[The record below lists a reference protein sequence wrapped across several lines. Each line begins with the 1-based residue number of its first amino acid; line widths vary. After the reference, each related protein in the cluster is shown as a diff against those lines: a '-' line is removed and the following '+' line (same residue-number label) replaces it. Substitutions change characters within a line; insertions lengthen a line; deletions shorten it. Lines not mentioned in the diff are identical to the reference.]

1 MGGQRAAREERL
13 FTAAEPVLLRAPAR
27 PVPEHPDT
35 PAGPADADLAAYV
48 AEAAADPLFR
58 EAIEV
63 SSPSLAQV
71 LARDAPPTGDALRR
85 AATAVGRYRL
95 RMTTR
100 PTPFGLLAGVALAR
114 FGDSASARWG
124 ERHRAAVRPDLGW
137 LASVVDRLHQDPAVL
152 PGLLLVADQQH
163 VVRGSRVTLPY
174 VPTGSGDARREVSLR
189 HTAVVAEVL
198 KQATEPVSFSELIRG
213 VGVAFPAAPVAAV
226 THLVHTLVLRG
237 FLHTDLMPPPDA
249 GDPLGHVVA
258 RLPGDLP
265 LRSELDGVR
274 GELELCEEL
283 AAGVERL
290 KALRSVRERMTG
302 VCPADH
308 VLQVDLALDADV
320 VLSPDVREEFERAAT
335 VLWRLSPPRTAP
347 AHLRAYHQA
356 FVERYGTE
364 RAVPVAE
371 LLDVETGLGPPQ
383 GYEYPRG
390 GAVPSFPA
398 GSEENDAGRGRLLA
412 ELASGAL
419 ADREPGRPLPEVVL
433 DEVLLDRLTGP
444 DPSSDADGERAAH
457 RVPDSFEL
465 YGELVG
471 QGAELRM
478 VLSPVVGSDV
488 AGATF
493 GRFAGLLGGAGLM
506 SQVAGTGEGDS
517 VPVHLEFSPAR
528 PRYANITRT
537 PRWLGH
543 RVVVSAF
550 PDVEGPQVLPLDDL
564 LVTADLERLTVR
576 SRSLGRPVE
585 VRAHHVLNQ
594 RTGAPNA
601 ARFLH
606 EVSLTGHRPWQP
618 WDWGAANALPA
629 LPRVRCGR
637 TVLAPATWR
646 LTVPTD
652 DFERWCAGLA
662 SWRRRWSVPSE
673 VRLVTGDQRISLD
686 LELPWHQRLLYAHAR
701 GTEHAILQE
710 EPGAAGDSR
719 RRGPGGSRTV
729 ELVVALHAVR
739 QPAGRRRTV
748 SARPVHRPAGRAV
761 LPGGNWLYARLDAA
775 EIRHDTLLE
784 EHLPQ
789 LLAALP
795 GYVDRWFFIRYRD
808 PAPHLRIRFHGDE
821 PGPVAALLPLVR
833 DWAADLRRAN
843 LAAGLRLEA
852 YDPELERYG
861 GPEAMAAA
869 ERVFQADSLAAIAGI
884 GALHGRTGPE
894 RDLLAAV
901 NSADLA
907 RHFLD
912 GADGPAPG
920 VWFPAAFA
928 KSERDHRAF
937 RDHRA
942 AVLGAIGPDGPAPD
956 AADPA
961 LRHVWEE
968 RAARL
973 AEYGQLLADLYASGP
988 DRRPPASVAASLIH
1002 MSHNRLIGIDPEAER
1017 RAHALA
1023 RGAFE
1028 AHGARARAQESR

>member
-1 MGGQRAAREERL
+1 MGGQRAARQERL

-27 PVPEHPDT
+27 PVPEHPDG
-35 PAGPADADLAAYV
+35 PAGPAEADLAAYV

-71 LARDAPPTGDALRR
+71 LARDTPPTGDALRR

-114 FGDSASARWG
+114 FGDSASVRWG
-124 ERHRAAVRPDLGW
+124 ERHRTAVRPDLGW
-137 LASVVDRLHQDPAVL
+137 LASVVDRLHRDPAVL
-152 PGLLLVADQQH
+152 PGLLLVADQQR

-174 VPTGSGDARREVSLR
+174 VPTSSGDVKREVSLR
-189 HTAVVAEVL
+189 HTPVVAEAL
-198 KQATEPVSFSELIRG
+198 RQSAEPAPFPELIRR
-213 VGVAFPAAPVAAV
+213 VRAAFPTAPAEAV
-226 THLVHTLVLRG
+226 TQLVHTLVLRG

-249 GDPLGHVVA
+249 DDPLGHVLA
-258 RLPGDLP
+258 RLPAGMPLRAELDAVRGDL
-265 LRSELDGVR
+265 RQ
-274 GELELCEEL
+274 CEEL
-283 AAGVERL
+283 SAGGERL
-290 KALRSVRERMTG
+290 KALRSVRERMSG

-320 VLSPDVREEFERAAT
+320 VLPREVREEFERAAT

-371 LLDVETGLGPPQ
+371 LLDVETGLGPPE

-390 GAVPSFPA
+390 GPVPAPSA
-398 GSEENDAGRGRLLA
+398 GPEEDDSGRGRLLA
-412 ELASGAL
+412 ELAAGAL
-419 ADREPGRPLPEVVL
+419 ADREPGQPMPEVVL
-433 DEVLLDRLTGP
+433 DDALLDRLAGP
-444 DPSSDADGERAAH
+444 GPSSDADGEGAAH

-471 QGAELRM
+471 RGDESRV

-506 SQVAGTGEGDS
+506 SEVAGTGGGGP

-537 PRWLGH
+537 PRWLDH

-550 PDVEGPQVLPLDDL
+550 PDADGPHVLALDDL
-564 LVTADLERLTVR
+564 LVTADLERLTVH

-646 LTVPTD
+646 LGVPTD
-652 DFERWCAGLA
+652 DFDQWCAALA
-662 SWRRRWSVPSE
+662 SWRRRWSVPGR
-673 VRLVTGDQRISLD
+673 VRLVTSDQRISLD
-686 LELPWHQRLLYAHAR
+686 LQLPWHQRLLYAHAR
-701 GTEHAILQE
+701 SAEHAILQE
-710 EPGAAGDSR
+710 EPAAGADGWL
-719 RRGPGGSRTV
+719 RGPDGSRTA
-729 ELVVALHAVR
+729 ELVVALHGAR
-739 QPAGRRRTV
+739 QQDSR
-748 SARPVHRPAGRAV
+748 RPVPLPKPLHWPKGRAV

-789 LLAALP
+789 LLALLP
-795 GYVDRWFFIRYRD
+795 GHVDRWFFIRYRD
-808 PAPHLRIRFHGDE
+808 PAPHLRIRFHGHE

-833 DWAADLRRAN
+833 DWAADLSRAN
-843 LAAGLRLEA
+843 LAAGMRLET

-869 ERVFQADSLAAIAGI
+869 ERVFEADSLAALAGI
-884 GALHGRTGPE
+884 AALRGRSGPE

-901 NSADLA
+901 NAADLA
-907 RHFLD
+907 RHVLD
-912 GADGPAPG
+912 GVGGPPPG

-942 AVLGAIGPDGPAPD
+942 SVLRAIGPDGPAPD
-956 AADPA
+956 AAGPG
-961 LRHVWEE
+961 LRQAWKE

-973 AEYGQLLADLYASGP
+973 AEYGQLLAELYARDP
-988 DRRPPASVAASLIH
+988 ERRPPASVAASLIH

-1028 AHGARARAQESR
+1028 AHSARARAQESR

>member
-1 MGGQRAAREERL
+1 MGGQRAARQERL

-35 PAGPADADLAAYV
+35 PAGPAEADLAAYV

-71 LARDAPPTGDALRR
+71 LARDTPPTGDALRR

-114 FGDSASARWG
+114 FGDSASVRWG
-124 ERHRAAVRPDLGW
+124 DRHRTAVRPDLGW
-137 LASVVDRLHQDPAVL
+137 LAAIVDHLHQDPAVL
-152 PGLLLVADQQH
+152 PGLHLVADQQH

-174 VPTGSGDARREVSLR
+174 VPTRSGDARREVSLR
-189 HTAVVAEVL
+189 HTPAVAEAL
-198 KQATEPVSFSELIRG
+198 RQAVEPVSFPELIRR
-213 VGVAFPAAPVAAV
+213 VRAAFPAAPAEAV
-226 THLVHTLVLRG
+226 TQLVHTLVLRG

-249 GDPLGHVVA
+249 HDPLGHVTA

-265 LRSELDGVR
+265 LRAELDSLR
-274 GELELCEEL
+274 GDLREYEEL
-283 AAGVERL
+283 DAGGERL

-320 VLSPDVREEFERAAT
+320 VLPPEVREEFERAAT
-335 VLWRLSPPRTAP
+335 VLWRISPPRTAP

-371 LLDVETGLGPPQ
+371 LLDVETGLGPPE

-390 GAVPSFPA
+390 GPA
-398 GSEENDAGRGRLLA
+398 LAPLDGSAEDDAGRGRLLA
-412 ELASGAL
+412 ELAAGAL
-419 ADREPGRPLPEVVL
+419 ADREPGQPMPEVVL
-433 DEVLLDRLTGP
+433 DDALLDRLAGP
-444 DPSSDADGERAAH
+444 GPSSGADGDGAAH
-457 RVPDSFEL
+457 RVPGSFEL
-465 YGELVG
+465 YGELMG
-471 QGAELRM
+471 QGDELRV

-506 SQVAGTGEGDS
+506 SKVAGTGGDGA

-537 PRWLGH
+537 PRWLDH

-550 PDVEGPQVLPLDDL
+550 PDADGPQVLPLEDL
-564 LVTADLERLTVR
+564 LVTADLERLTVH

-646 LTVPTD
+646 LAVPTD
-652 DFERWCAGLA
+652 DFDQWCAGLE
-662 SWRRRWSVPSE
+662 SWRRRWGVPDR

-686 LELPWHQRLLYAHAR
+686 LQLPWHQSLLYAHAR
-701 GTEHAILQE
+701 SAEHAILQE
-710 EPGAAGDSR
+710 EPAAGADGR
-719 RRGPGGSRTV
+719 LRGPDGSRTT
-729 ELVVALHAVR
+729 ELVVALHAAR
-739 QPAGRRRTV
+739 QQDSR
-748 SARPVHRPAGRAV
+748 RPVPLPKPLHRPEGRAA

-789 LLAALP
+789 LLAVLP
-795 GYVDRWFFIRYRD
+795 GHVDRWFFIRYRD
-808 PAPHLRIRFHGDE
+808 PEPHLRIRFHGHE

-833 DWAADLRRAN
+833 DWAAGLCRAN
-843 LAAGLRLEA
+843 LAAGLRLET

-869 ERVFQADSLAAIAGI
+869 ERVFEADSLAALAGI
-884 GALHGRTGPE
+884 GALRGRSGPE

-901 NSADLA
+901 NAADLA
-907 RHFLD
+907 RHVLD
-912 GADGPAPG
+912 GAGGPPPG

-942 AVLGAIGPDGPAPD
+942 AVLRAIGPDGPAPD

-961 LRHVWEE
+961 LRQAWKE

-973 AEYGQLLADLYASGP
+973 AEYGKLLGDLYAGDP
-988 DRRPPASVAASLIH
+988 ERRAPASVAASLIH

-1028 AHGARARAQESR
+1028 AHSARARAQESR

>member
-1 MGGQRAAREERL
+1 M
-13 FTAAEPVLLRAPAR
+13 
-27 PVPEHPDT
+27 
-35 PAGPADADLAAYV
+35 
-48 AEAAADPLFR
+48 FR

-71 LARDAPPTGDALRR
+71 LDRDTPPTGDALRR

-114 FGDSASARWG
+114 FGDSASVRWG

-137 LASVVDRLHQDPAVL
+137 LASAVGRLHEDPAVL

-174 VPTGSGDARREVSLR
+174 VPTSSGDARREVSLR
-189 HTAVVAEVL
+189 HTPVVAEAL
-198 KQATEPVSFSELIRG
+198 EQASEPVSFPELTRR
-213 VGVAFPAAPVAAV
+213 VSAAFPTAPGAAV

-249 GDPLGHVVA
+249 DDPLGHVVA
-258 RLPGDLP
+258 RLPGDSP
-265 LRSELDGVR
+265 LRAELDSVR
-274 GELELCEEL
+274 GDLRRCEEL
-283 AAGVERL
+283 PAGGERL
-290 KALRSVRERMTG
+290 KALRAVRERMTA

-308 VLQVDLALDADV
+308 VLQVDLSLDADV
-320 VLSPDVREEFERAAT
+320 VLPPDVREEFERAAT

-371 LLDVETGLGPPQ
+371 LLDVETGLGSPD

-390 GAVPSFPA
+390 GVVPAPSA
-398 GSEENDAGRGRLLA
+398 RSEEDDAGRGRLLA
-412 ELASGAL
+412 ELAAGAL
-419 ADREPGRPLPEVVL
+419 ADREPGQPLPEVVL
-433 DEVLLDRLTGP
+433 DDALLDRLTGAGL
-444 DPSSDADGERAAH
+444 SSDSDGEGAAH
-457 RVPDSFEL
+457 RVPESLEL

-471 QGAELRM
+471 EGDELRV

-506 SQVAGTGEGDS
+506 SEVAGAAGPGA

-537 PRWLGH
+537 PRWLDH

-550 PDVEGPQVLPLDDL
+550 PDVAGPQVLPLDDL
-564 LVTADLERLTVR
+564 LVTSDLERLTVH

-594 RTGAPNA
+594 RTGAPNT

-629 LPRVRCGR
+629 LPRVRRGR

-646 LTVPTD
+646 LTVPAD
-652 DFERWCAGLA
+652 GFEQWRAGLT
-662 SWRRRWSVPSE
+662 SWRRRWSVPSR

-701 GTEHAILQE
+701 GAEHAILQE
-710 EPGAAGDSR
+710 EPATGAGGWLC
-719 RRGPGGSRTV
+719 GPGGFRTA
-729 ELVVALHAVR
+729 ELVVALHATR
-739 QPAGRRRTV
+739 QPDSRRRV
-748 SARPVHRPAGRAV
+748 PPPASVHRSTGRAV

-784 EHLPQ
+784 EHLPH
-789 LLAALP
+789 LLAVLP
-795 GYVDRWFFIRYRD
+795 GDVDRWFFVRYRD
-808 PAPHLRIRFHGDE
+808 PAPHLRIRFHGAE
-821 PGPVAALLPLVR
+821 PGPVAALLPLVH

-852 YDPELERYG
+852 YEPELERYG

-869 ERVFQADSLAAIAGI
+869 ERVFQADSLAALAGI
-884 GALHGRTGPE
+884 GALRGRTGAE

-912 GADGPAPG
+912 GAGGPRPA

-937 RDHRA
+937 RANRA
-942 AVLGAIGPDGPAPD
+942 AVLRAIGPDGPAPD
-956 AADPA
+956 AADSA
-961 LRHVWEE
+961 LRQAREE

-973 AEYGQLLADLYASGP
+973 ADYGGLLADLYTRDP
-988 DRRPPASVAASLIH
+988 DRRPPASIAASLIH

-1028 AHGARARAQESR
+1028 AHSARARAQESR